1 MPALTVSTTDHRG
14 GLAGRS
20 VSPFECRVQSVARVA
35 PSAVIVLVIAHSV
48 VDAGYRSRKCDP
60 GRWHLQPRHS
70 LPGGA
75 VREGSRSPRCDHDS
89 HRRPAHPAG
98 LSFLQPMHD
107 FGLCASFFAVLVACT
122 MVGARIF
129 FGMSNEGIPR
139 GWLGHALPRIVLSSS
154 ALWWEE
160 SSELPCCE
168 CGSSKWRKAPV
179 SVPIR
184 PAGASVPS
192 VPSAPGAPSWRID
205 RVLALLLC
213 DPAVARPAR
222 STVAPEIWEQ
232 MQIPPG
238 VYLTHTI
245 KPRRT
250 SCAEQSPVS
259 NVARRPGLAAAST
272 STR

>member
-184 PAGASVPS
+184 RACRACRACRARRVRRAGASIGYWLCCSVTLRSRGQRDRPS
-192 VPSAPGAPSWRID
+192 LPKYGSKCKYPQGY
-205 RVLALLLC
+205 
-213 DPAVARPAR
+213 
-222 STVAPEIWEQ
+222 T
-232 MQIPPG
+232 
-238 VYLTHTI
+238 
-245 KPRRT
+245 
-250 SCAEQSPVS
+250 
-259 NVARRPGLAAAST
+259 
-272 STR
+272 